1 MQYDWLLFDLDNTIL
16 NFTKAMYYAFEKTL
30 KDYKIESEE
39 EDLMTVYRPINMQC
53 WKELEQ
59 GIITQDELRYL
70 RIDRFLKAINAEVN
84 STDFADSY
92 HANLSDKIFWME
104 DAQTLIP
111 KWVKKYKLAMVT
123 NGFKEIQRARLAKMN
138 MDEYFEHII
147 ISDEIGSSK
156 PHQPFFDYTFSKI
169 GKADKNR
176 VLIIGDSLGSDIQGG
191 SDYGI
196 HTCWLNPSDKALTAD
211 LKPTFIIKDLSDLDK
226 ILE

>member
-30 KDYKIESEE
+30 KDYNIVSE

-59 GIITQDELRYL
+59 GTITQDELRYL
-70 RIDRFLKAINAEVN
+70 RIDRFIKAINAGVN

-92 HANLSDKIFWME
+92 HANLSDKIFWMK

-111 KWVKKYKLAMVT
+111 NWARNYKLALVT

-138 MDEYFEHII
+138 MDGFFKHII

-169 GKADKNR
+169 GNVDKNR

-196 HTCWLNPSDKALTAD
+196 HTCWINPSEKESPEHLT
-211 LKPTFIIKDLSDLDK
+211 PTFTIKGLEELDV
-226 ILE
+226 ILK

>member
-30 KDYKIESEE
+30 KDYGIESE

-92 HANLSDKIFWME
+92 HANLSDKLFWMK

-111 KWVKKYKLAMVT
+111 KWAKTYKLAMVT

-196 HTCWLNPSDKALTAD
+196 HTCWLNPSDKELPAHLN
-211 LKPTFIIKDLSDLDK
+211 PTFVIKDLGDLDT
-226 ILE
+226 ILK